1 MTALWANYCWRCTVV
16 AKLFFAGL
24 LVIWWSNAVRA
35 QMTISDTYHLREH
48 GDWDTA
54 TPMGYSCGQAVAPA
68 SSGRVSG
75 WIGGEYLGWWL
86 SGDDL
91 PPLVTDSPAT
101 TPIDQAGTLGNPTT
115 RILSGNETVG
125 DDWRHGFRVF
135 GGVWLDCCHNWALS
149 GDYFHTGDNDYH
161 FRAESD
167 PNRIVTRPFF
177 NSQTG
182 QPDAELVSVPN
193 QLDGTVEVA
202 WDDTFQGAGIALNHC
217 AWRCCT
223 PGCSPCDCGTS
234 RSLNCIL
241 GYRWYQYDS
250 DLGITEN
257 LLVLPET
264 STPLVPGTQI
274 FVEDRFHVRNDFH
287 GAEIG
292 LSGCYQRSWFWI
304 DGMAKLA
311 LGSNQRTVRINGQTV
326 NTVPQDGTSQFLGGL
341 LTSEAT
347 NIGRYE
353 DHQFI
358 GIPEFR
364 VGIGALLTRGI
375 SARIGYN
382 IIIWDDV
389 VTVSSALPP
398 NLAVDPRN
406 LPPVEGGGGIHPSFE
421 GIRGSTFVAH
431 GFTAGLEW
439 AF

>member
-1 MTALWANYCWRCTVV
+1 MTTLWFSYRLRCAV
-16 AKLFFAGL
+16 AARLLFVGFL
-24 LVIWWSNAVRA
+24 LGWWSGTVLA
-35 QMTISDTYHLREH
+35 QTSSSNKYLPPEIT
-48 GDWDTA
+48 DWDA
-54 TPMGYSCGQAVAPA
+54 GPPVGHGCGQPVAPV
-68 SSGRVSG
+68 SSPRVSG

-91 PPLVTDSPAT
+91 PPLVTDSPANI
-101 TPIDQAGTLGNPTT
+101 PIDQAGILGNPNT
-115 RILSGNETVG
+115 RILSGNDSVG

-135 GGVWLDCCHNWALS
+135 GGLWLDTCHCWAVS
-149 GDYFHTGDNDYH
+149 GDYFHTGDDDYR
-161 FRAESD
+161 FRADSD

-177 NSQTG
+177 NTQTG

-193 QLDGTVEVA
+193 ELDGTVVVA
-202 WDDTFQGAGIALNHC
+202 WDDTFEGAGLALNHC
-217 AWRCCT
+217 LWRCCT

-234 RSLNCIL
+234 RSLNCIV

-250 DLGITEN
+250 DLAITEN
-257 LLVLPET
+257 LLVLPGT

-274 FVEDRFHVRNDFH
+274 LVEDRFAVRNEFH
-287 GAEIG
+287 GGEIG
-292 LSGCYQRSWFWI
+292 ISGCYQRSWCWI

-311 LGSNQRTVRINGQTV
+311 LGSNRRTVRINGQTV
-326 NTVPQDGTSQFLGGL
+326 NTVPQQGTARFLGGL
-341 LTSEAT
+341 LTSEVT
-347 NIGRYE
+347 NIGTYE
-353 DHQFI
+353 DNQFI

-364 VGIGALLTRGI
+364 VGIGALLTHGL
-375 SARIGYN
+375 SARLGYN

-389 VTVSSALPP
+389 VNVSSALPP

-406 LPPVEGGGGIHPSFE
+406 LPPVEEVGGLHPRFE